1 MRALGVGQA
10 AYVHQG
16 GVTYVQVKRL
26 VAAPAALARVPVA
39 AAGPPGGRPG
49 GVRGRPGPSEAYGIV
64 RREGLAGRRGLRGGG
79 TETGGAG
86 GAAGQ
91 AGTGDTIPLPAV
103 GPARAGRPLAD
114 VGTFLDEAFG
124 REAP

>member
-1 MRALGVGQA
+1 MPVVDPDLVRALGVGQA

-39 AAGPPGGRPG
+39 APSPGAAG
-49 GVRGRPGPSEAYGIV
+49 A
-64 RREGLAGRRGLRGGG
+64 AGAA
-79 TETGGAG
+79 GAG
-86 GAAGQ
+86 VAGVAEGAVGTTWAGEAAGAGGQ

-124 REAP
+124 REAR